1 MGPGLGPARAWSE
14 ACIIWKALKSLTSE
28 EGPKPGVGVS
38 LTCGKGPKNLS
49 ILFSKFKGLSEAW
62 AWNSWKGLSLGPA
75 LARLSKP
82 GPVPYF

>member
-1 MGPGLGPARAWSE
+1 MGLGLGWAQSE
-14 ACIIWKALKSLTSE
+14 ACIFWKARSPTSE
-28 EGPKPGVGVS
+28 EGPKPGVGLS
-38 LTCGKGPKNLS
+38 PIFGKGPKNLS